1 MWGPHDSAP
10 AAGNTLNALSGGD
23 WRGRSP
29 RGAPMLPPKAARSTR
44 GGGSF
49 SASYEGLTVD
59 NET

>member
-1 MWGPHDSAP
+1 
-10 AAGNTLNALSGGD
+10 
-23 WRGRSP
+23 
-29 RGAPMLPPKAARSTR
+29 MLPPKAARSTR